1 MKEKLHV
8 KQYLL
13 NLQNSICKS
22 IEAEDEKS
30 KFQVDKWTRAEG
42 GGGSSRII
50 TDGRIFEKG
59 GVNFSHVHGDELP
72 RQLQHLDQN
81 YGEGHSRLWESQ

>member
-50 TDGRIFEKG
+50 TNGRIFEKG
-59 GVNFSHVHGDELP
+59 GVNFSHVHGWKGSCVVVWRGLRFNSVLCE
-72 RQLQHLDQN
+72 RI
-81 YGEGHSRLWESQ
+81 